1 MEELAV
7 KIKICDRLYPMKVQ
21 AADELRV
28 RTASSLINEQVK
40 AYSGKFGIHDKQDL
54 LAMVAFDCLIDTL
67 KSRDVTTKE
76 TQELTEQVYSLT
88 QLVEQALT
96 RISYGNHS

>member
-1 MEELAV
+1 
-7 KIKICDRLYPMKVQ
+7 MKVQ
-21 AADELRV
+21 ATDETRV

-67 KSRDVTTKE
+67 KSKEVTTQE
-76 TQELTEQVYSLT
+76 TQELAEQVDALA

-96 RISYGNHS
+96 

>member
-21 AADELRV
+21 AVDELRV

-40 AYSGKFGIHDKQDL
+40 AYSGKFGIHDQQDL
-54 LAMVAFDCLIDTL
+54 LAMVAFDCLIDAL
-67 KSRDVTTKE
+67 KSRDATNKETKE
-76 TQELTEQVYSLT
+76 LAAQVDALT

-96 RISYGNHS
+96 

>member
-1 MEELAV
+1 
-7 KIKICDRLYPMKVQ
+7 MKVQ
-21 AADELRV
+21 ATDEKRV

-67 KSRDVTTKE
+67 KSKDVTT
-76 TQELTEQVYSLT
+76 QELAEQVDALA
-88 QLVEQALT
+88 QLVEQALA
-96 RISYGNHS
+96 

>member
-21 AADELRV
+21 VADELRV
-28 RTASSLINEQVK
+28 RTAGSLINEQVK
-40 AYSGKFGIHDKQDL
+40 AYSDKFGIHDKQDL

-67 KSRDVTTKE
+67 KSKDITTREKE
-76 TQELTEQVYSLT
+76 ELAEQVDALT

-96 RISYGNHS
+96 

>member
-21 AADELRV
+21 AVDELRV
-28 RTASSLINEQVK
+28 RKASSLINEQVK
-40 AYSGKFGIHDKQDL
+40 AYSGKFGIHDQQDL

-67 KSRDVTTKE
+67 KSRDAINKE
-76 TQELTEQVYSLT
+76 TIELAVQVDALT

-96 RISYGNHS
+96 

>member
-21 AADELRV
+21 VGDELRV
-28 RTASSLINEQVK
+28 RTASSLINERVQ

-67 KSRDVTTKE
+67 KSRDVTNKETKE
-76 TQELTEQVYSLT
+76 LAEQVDALT
-88 QLVEQALT
+88 QLVEQVLT
-96 RISYGNHS
+96 